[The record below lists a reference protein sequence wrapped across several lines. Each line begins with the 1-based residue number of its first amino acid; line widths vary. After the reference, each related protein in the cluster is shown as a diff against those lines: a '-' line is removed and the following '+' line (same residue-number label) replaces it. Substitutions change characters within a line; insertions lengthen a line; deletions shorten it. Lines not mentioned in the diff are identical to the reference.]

1 MTGFH
6 ARQTAARIARRKAPE
21 VTPAVTRRYKAPVGE
36 CETCDK
42 NGDAI
47 SNTPF
52 HDASA
57 RCESGKHNHC
67 TCELCY

>member
-1 MTGFH
+1 MTGYH
-6 ARQTAARIARRKAPE
+6 ARQTQARIKRVKAEPS
-21 VTPAVTRRYKAPVGE
+21 PKRRYRAPLGE

-42 NGDAI
+42 NGAAV

-57 RCESGKHNHC
+57 RCESGKRNHC
-67 TCELCY
+67 TCEVCY